1 MGAYHEVT
9 GGELPLTDVEVTHL
23 ATQALLMGLKLAA
36 PILLASLT
44 VGLVV
49 SLFQSVTQL
58 QEVTLTFVPKLIA
71 ISLVLLFAGHWMLI
85 QFVGYVQAL
94 FGQVTTLLGN

>member
-1 MGAYHEVT
+1 M
-9 GGELPLTDVEVTHL
+9 TDVEVTHL
-23 ATQALLMGLKLAA
+23 ATQALLMGAKLAA

-71 ISLVLLFAGHWMLI
+71 ISLVLLIAGHWMLI
-85 QFVGYVQAL
+85 QFISYVQAL

>member
-1 MGAYHEVT
+1 M
-9 GGELPLTDVEVTHL
+9 TDVEVTHL
-23 ATQALLMGLKLAA
+23 ATQALLMGTKLAA

-71 ISLVLLFAGHWMLI
+71 ISLVLLIAGHWMLI
-85 QFVGYVQAL
+85 QFISYVQAL
-94 FGQVTTLLGN
+94 FGQITTLLGN